1 MFWRHHIEPRLI
13 TTGIG
18 SMHLVDQATLESFLA
33 VLIDEAQNYE
43 QSQPK
48 LFEYESTESSKEDLG
63 EMPLRSGDL
72 QRTGNM
78 LSKTIVQNF
87 NWIQGDDAVFVK
99 DLVILEDDFKLSIV
113 KKNDTFSILVERAQ
127 LNRGLEDSQNEQ
139 DAVQAADAAQ
149 DEHNQLLLRI
159 KPLQES

>member
-1 MFWRHHIEPRLI
+1 
-13 TTGIG
+13 
-18 SMHLVDQATLESFLA
+18 
-33 VLIDEAQNYE
+33 
-43 QSQPK
+43 
-48 LFEYESTESSKEDLG
+48 
-63 EMPLRSGDL
+63 
-72 QRTGNM
+72 M

>member
-1 MFWRHHIEPRLI
+1 
-13 TTGIG
+13 
-18 SMHLVDQATLESFLA
+18 
-33 VLIDEAQNYE
+33 
-43 QSQPK
+43 
-48 LFEYESTESSKEDLG
+48 
-63 EMPLRSGDL
+63 
-72 QRTGNM
+72 M

-127 LNRGLEDSQNEQ
+127 LNRGSEDSQNEQ